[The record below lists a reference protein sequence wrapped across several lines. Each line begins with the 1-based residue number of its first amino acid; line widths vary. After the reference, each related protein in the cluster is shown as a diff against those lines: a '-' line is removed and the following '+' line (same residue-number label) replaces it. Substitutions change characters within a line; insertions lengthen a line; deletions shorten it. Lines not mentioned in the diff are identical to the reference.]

1 MKVHALLLLLVT
13 TGCVED
19 VAKDKAQATVIEKQ
33 PVTDTKVEPSTPP
46 LAGNIL
52 AVDGTKSTIS
62 ALSAKVTATH
72 PIEFPSFKG
81 SVQYDGDAITGVSFD
96 IEMSKLQSDN
106 PRLTKHLLNE
116 DFFDVE
122 KFPSSTFTS
131 SEVKA
136 SAAEAPDGSTHTV
149 VGDMTIRGTT
159 KTIEFPAKI
168 TATET
173 EFVAESGFAINRQD
187 FGISYKGR
195 ADDLIQD
202 NVALTIR
209 LVAPRK

>member
-1 MKVHALLLLLVT
+1 MKAHALFLLFAT

-33 PVTDTKVEPSTPP
+33 PATEVKETPT
-46 LAGNIL
+46 LAENAL
-52 AVDGTKSTIS
+52 AVDGAKSSIS

-72 PIEFPSFKG
+72 PIDFPSFTG
-81 SVQYDGDAITGVSFD
+81 TVQYDGDALAGVSFE
-96 IEMSKLQSDN
+96 IEMSELQSDN

-122 KFPSSTFTS
+122 KFPKSTFTS
-131 SEVKA
+131 TEIRTG
-136 SAAEAPDGSTHTV
+136 AAPEHAGSTHTV
-149 VGDMTIRGTT
+149 VGNMTIRGTT
-159 KTIEFPAKI
+159 KTIEFPATI
-168 TATET
+168 NVTEA